1 MQTVKILGIQGSRKL
16 KKYRSKNL
24 VLLLDSGGKTNL
36 ETYIQG
42 EYLSPSESGRTLS
55 LSATDTIDT
64 ISATA
69 QAIASLSFN
78 TNDIIDT
85 TEQNIEVIVSQSL
98 NVTDSKDTAEIES
111 NSIIAISIQS
121 TDQKDVS
128 NITAIVDISA
138 TLEATEAQDR
148 AKIYISGTEKKKVQ
162 GTYLDPL
169 LYKLFLRRSI
179 KLNTKE
185 NKDVAI
191 FQSEHIEEIFFNAK
205 ERTDRIYAS
214 LNVASVSQFAIYENT
229 SDTMYSNKEEHDR
242 IVLDRYNQY
251 EQDQILAI
259 LSAA

>member
-1 MQTVKILGIQGSRKL
+1 MIFRTATAQNLRNPDLFPIISPILNETPATTGI
-16 KKYRSKNL
+16 NFA
-24 VLLLDSGGKTNL
+24 
-36 ETYIQG
+36 
-42 EYLSPSESGRTLS
+42 
-55 LSATDTIDT
+55 LSATDAKDTITATLQSIVSSILTSSDTIDT
-64 ISATA
+64 LEAN
-69 QAIASLSFN
+69 LN
-78 TNDIIDT
+78 N
-85 TEQNIEVIVSQSL
+85 IVSQSV

-162 GTYLDPL
+162 GAYLDPL